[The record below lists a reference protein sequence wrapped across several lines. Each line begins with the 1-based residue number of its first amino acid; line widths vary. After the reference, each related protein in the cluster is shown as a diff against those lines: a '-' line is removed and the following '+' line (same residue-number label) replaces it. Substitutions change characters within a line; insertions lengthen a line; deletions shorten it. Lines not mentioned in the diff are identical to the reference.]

1 MKLSSEQKTIIK
13 EIVTGKNGIKH
24 NQIVTLGGYA
34 GTGKTVTIQH
44 LKHILPTF
52 AVCAYTGKAADVL
65 RKKGL
70 IDASTIHSLIY
81 VPLLN
86 FDGSIAFDKNGSP
99 IFVLAT
105 DLPYDGIIVD
115 EASMVGK
122 EIYDDLISFG
132 LPIIFVGD
140 HGQLEPVNSDFN
152 IMKTPQFK
160 LEEIHRNAGE
170 IAYFAQHIRQ
180 GFRAATFNATSAI
193 EFITKYK
200 SYELF
205 TKVDQIICAF
215 NKTRVEIN
223 KDTRKQ
229 LWNIVD
235 DWPIVGD
242 RIMCLRNNKKVGVF
256 NGMQGKANKIGFK
269 GKNSMEFESN
279 KQLYEI
285 YFDPSQFNKEKYEI
299 SSNRDDPHPFD
310 FCYAS
315 TCHKCQGDE
324 WDIGLVVEQK
334 SKNWDHKRWAYTAAS
349 RFKKKIY
356 WCES

>member
-13 EIVTGKNGIKH
+13 EIVVGKNGIKYK
-24 NQIVTLGGYA
+24 QIVTLGGYA

-70 IDASTIHSLIY
+70 LDASTIHSLIY
-81 VPLLN
+81 RPLLN
-86 FDGSIAFDKNGSP
+86 SNGTIALDKNGSP
-99 IFVLAT
+99 IFILAES
-105 DLPYDGIIVD
+105 LEYDGIIVD

-122 EIYDDLISFG
+122 EIYEDLLSFG

-152 IMKTPQFK
+152 IMKNPQFK

-170 IAYFAQHIRQ
+170 IAYFAQHIRK
-180 GFRAATFNATSAI
+180 GFRAATFNAISSV
-193 EFITKYK
+193 EFIPKYK
-200 SYELF
+200 SNELF
-205 TKVDQIICAF
+205 TQVDQIICAF

-223 KDTRKQ
+223 KETRKQ
-229 LWNIVD
+229 LWNVLD
-235 DWPIVGD
+235 NWPIVGD
-242 RIMCLRNNKKVGVF
+242 RIMCLKNNKKAGIF
-256 NGMQGKANKIGFK
+256 NGMQGKINKIGFK
-269 GKNSMEFESN
+269 GKNSMEFEAN
-279 KQLYEI
+279 NQTYEI
-285 YFDPSQFNKEKYEI
+285 FFDPFNFNKEKYEM

-310 FCYAS
+310 FCYAA

-324 WDIGLVVEQK
+324 WDVGLVIEQK

-349 RFKKKIY
+349 RFKKKIF